1 MYNKYVPTAVTV
13 TLAAARLPRKHD
25 GYNMYASTE
34 LLLLLYA
41 SSSDDD
47 DDDDICVPYCVLLT
61 TPRILIMC
69 NTIVFE
75 IIYFF

>member
-34 LLLLLYA
+34 LLLLLLLLYA
-41 SSSDDD
+41 SFSDDDD

-61 TPRILIMC
+61 IPWISKCATL
-69 NTIVFE
+69 
-75 IIYFF
+75 